1 MVSRHRARE
10 RALEVLY
17 SADIRGRRASDVLR
31 HRASED
37 EPVDEFTDHLVRGV
51 EKARDDL
58 DALIAAYA
66 RDWTLER
73 MPVVDRNILR
83 LAIYEL
89 RHTDV
94 PPAVAINEAVE
105 LARDLSTDDSGR
117 YVNGILSRVV
127 EDAAP
132 SDVPPNDMAPNDV
145 APNDV
150 PPNDVPPNDPGGAT
164 PPPAHDRAA
173 GRRRR

>member
-1 MVSRHRARE
+1 MVSRRRARQ

-17 SADIRGRRASDVLR
+17 SADIRGRLASDVLR
-31 HRASED
+31 HGESED
-37 EPVDEFTDHLVRGV
+37 EPVDKFTEDLVRGV
-51 EKARDDL
+51 ENARDDL
-58 DALIAAYA
+58 DALIAGYA

-83 LAIYEL
+83 LAVYEL
-89 RHTDV
+89 QHTDV

-127 EDAAP
+127 GDAAP
-132 SDVPPNDMAPNDV
+132 HDAAPDDVPPH
-145 APNDV
+145 DV
-150 PPNDVPPNDPGGAT
+150 PPDDVPPDDPEGQT
-164 PPPAHDRAA
+164 PPQAQDRAA
-173 GRRRR
+173 GPRRR